1 MEIRTILELL
11 GELLEG
17 LLGELLE
24 GLLGNLTKIKGR
36 VRKYPGDEV
45 LDAKYQTS
53 CIAKKG
59 THGSVLG

>member
-17 LLGELLE
+17 LLGELL
-24 GLLGNLTKIKGR
+24 GNFTKIKGR
-36 VRKYPGDEV
+36 VRKYPGNEV

-59 THGSVLG
+59 THGSVLD